1 MTTRGQSGAKPK
13 RRAGR
18 TRRRPLALFL
28 LFGAAAAL
36 NLFSRLSHPTQEDP
50 FAARE
55 SPVSK
60 VERQA
65 APHRYSS
72 VLKYDRIPPGVRLS
86 RTNILNT
93 LVERYGY
100 SSYLEIGQ
108 GLSQANFDWVRCRT
122 KIGVDPDKSLNAAY
136 PMTSDEFFALNKA
149 AFDLIFIDGLHQA
162 DQVERD
168 ILNALQV
175 LNENGSILVH
185 DCNPTSL
192 EMQVIPRSQKVWTGD
207 VWKAWV
213 RLRATRPDLK
223 MYVIKAESGCGLIRR
238 GHQTTIE
245 LPDNLT
251 YEGLAENREKWLN
264 LVEPNI
270 FLEDLK
276 RGPS

>member
-1 MTTRGQSGAKPK
+1 MATGVNAETRPK
-13 RRAGR
+13 RPATR
-18 TRRRPLALFL
+18 TWGWLLALFL
-28 LFGAAAAL
+28 SLNAALGL
-36 NLFSRLSHPTQEDP
+36 NLFSGPHSQVPVKP
-50 FAARE
+50 VAAGE
-55 SPVSK
+55 EAAQ
-60 VERQA
+60 VEPPPQ
-65 APHRYSS
+65 RYAS
-72 VLKYDRIPPGVRLS
+72 VLKYDRLPPGVRLS

-93 LVERYGY
+93 LVQRYGY

-122 KIGVDPDKSLNAAY
+122 KVGVDPDKSLNAAY

-149 AFDLIFIDGLHQA
+149 TFDLIFIDGLHQA

-185 DCNPTSL
+185 DCNPTSR
-192 EMQVIPRSQKVWTGD
+192 EMQVIPRAQKIWTGD

-238 GHQTTIE
+238 GRQTTIE
-245 LPDNLT
+245 LPDSLT

-264 LVEPNI
+264 LVEPNT